1 VIRKPV
7 VSTNVESVGYDESS
21 RTLEIE
27 FHDGSIYQYFD
38 VPRNVFQELMTAA
51 SIGAY
56 VNRELKGRFN
66 YRQVA

>member
-1 VIRKPV
+1 MIRKPV